1 MLPRILSLLL
11 AVSDRGVECVC
22 LTALTSVSIRT
33 ITSTCWLGGSLGTCL
48 RFPAA
53 SVSRIRRLAS
63 MVCEGVG
70 GLVRWVGLVGG
81 MEGSTVE
88 VGPL

>member
-1 MLPRILSLLL
+1 MDGWEGWW
-11 AVSDRGVECVC
+11 VGEV
-22 LTALTSVSIRT
+22 
-33 ITSTCWLGGSLGTCL
+33 GGL
-48 RFPAA
+48 
-53 SVSRIRRLAS
+53 
-63 MVCEGVG
+63 VG

>member
-70 GLVRWVGLVGG
+70 GWMGRGWMGGRVGGLVRWVG
-81 MEGSTVE
+81 
-88 VGPL
+88 